1 VNDSP
6 AVNDPVEFRL
16 LGPVEAFSD
25 GVALPLGGPR
35 QRALLALLLVDP
47 GEPVSVDRLVDEL
60 WQGRPPPGAATTLRS
75 YASRL
80 RSVLGEAGVLTSGP
94 AGYVLD
100 VDPDRIDS
108 SRFERLVREAE
119 KNLAG
124 GRYRRARQ
132 QLSEALL
139 LWRGR
144 PFGELADEGLLRSEA
159 ERLDQRRIEVL
170 EQRID
175 VDLDLGAGTEVVEEL
190 ELLVREHPY
199 RERLWRGLMLALY
212 RAERQA
218 DALATYRR
226 AHEILGGVGLEPSQ
240 ALRRLEQQILRHEVP
255 GVARMQKRHS
265 LPTPVTSFVGREAE
279 LAALARLLRE
289 ARLVTLTGVG
299 GVGKTRLALEAGRQ
313 ALGELAAEV
322 RFVDLSPVGDPSA
335 VTRTVA
341 AAFGLADEHD
351 TPLEDVLAA
360 QLRDEELLL
369 LLDNCEHV
377 RDACAALA
385 TVLLERCPLLQILAT
400 SREQLPI
407 AGAVDFAVPPL
418 ALPPL
423 DASDEELRAA
433 ESVRLLLTR
442 AREARLE
449 LDEDAALASAVA
461 ICNELDG
468 LPLAIE
474 LAAART
480 KVLTLEEI
488 AERLAD
494 RFRFLVSWRRLTAAR
509 HRTLREAMDWSYE
522 LLTADEQQLLA
533 CLAVFAGGFTIEAVA
548 SVCCDGR
555 EDVALERVERL
566 VDASLIVAEEREGRM
581 RYRLLETVRQYAEE
595 RLAETGGAADVRS
608 KHAAWCVEFAEQAQS
623 RFAGSQQSTWFEVVE
638 REQENL
644 RAALAHGGDA
654 SDGTSGLRLAV
665 ALARY
670 WYVRG
675 HLNEGREWLERT
687 LEASGPHPP
696 ELDRRAL
703 TAAASLALLQ
713 GDYGVATS
721 LAERALEAAR
731 AGGQPVFLAN
741 ALSNLGAI
749 VLAAGD
755 NTRAQ
760 RLLEEAAQRAR
771 AAGDRRVQA
780 LAVNNLGDL
789 LLTTGDY
796 AEAEPLFEESLGL
809 LRELGDTA
817 NVARSLFNLGAVAL
831 SLGRPADAERRFL
844 ESIALA
850 EDAGDK
856 EDLAWCLEGFA
867 GLAASAG
874 DGERAARLLGAAGGL
889 LAEIGADF
897 KPFERQ
903 LDERTR
909 SEAVALCGQLRFEAA
924 LAEGVKLSLAAA
936 LALAR
941 A

>member
-1 VNDSP
+1 
-6 AVNDPVEFRL
+6 
-16 LGPVEAFSD
+16 
-25 GVALPLGGPR
+25 
-35 QRALLALLLVDP
+35 
-47 GEPVSVDRLVDEL
+47 
-60 WQGRPPPGAATTLRS
+60 
-75 YASRL
+75 
-80 RSVLGEAGVLTSGP
+80 
-94 AGYVLD
+94 
-100 VDPDRIDS
+100 
-108 SRFERLVREAE
+108 
-119 KNLAG
+119 
-124 GRYRRARQ
+124 
-132 QLSEALL
+132 
-139 LWRGR
+139 
-144 PFGELADEGLLRSEA
+144 
-159 ERLDQRRIEVL
+159 
-170 EQRID
+170 
-175 VDLDLGAGTEVVEEL
+175 
-190 ELLVREHPY
+190 
-199 RERLWRGLMLALY
+199 
-212 RAERQA
+212 
-218 DALATYRR
+218 
-226 AHEILGGVGLEPSQ
+226 
-240 ALRRLEQQILRHEVP
+240 
-255 GVARMQKRHS
+255 
-265 LPTPVTSFVGREAE
+265 
-279 LAALARLLRE
+279 
-289 ARLVTLTGVG
+289 
-299 GVGKTRLALEAGRQ
+299 
-313 ALGELAAEV
+313 
-322 RFVDLSPVGDPSA
+322 
-335 VTRTVA
+335 
-341 AAFGLADEHD
+341 
-351 TPLEDVLAA
+351 
-360 QLRDEELLL
+360 
-369 LLDNCEHV
+369 
-377 RDACAALA
+377 
-385 TVLLERCPLLQILAT
+385 
-400 SREQLPI
+400 
-407 AGAVDFAVPPL
+407 
-418 ALPPL
+418 
-423 DASDEELRAA
+423 
-433 ESVRLLLTR
+433 
-442 AREARLE
+442 
-449 LDEDAALASAVA
+449 
-461 ICNELDG
+461 
-468 LPLAIE
+468 
-474 LAAART
+474 
-480 KVLTLEEI
+480 
-488 AERLAD
+488 
-494 RFRFLVSWRRLTAAR
+494 
-509 HRTLREAMDWSYE
+509 
-522 LLTADEQQLLA
+522 
-533 CLAVFAGGFTIEAVA
+533 VFAGGFTIEAVA
-548 SVCCDGR
+548 SVCCDGQ

-566 VDASLIVAEEREGRM
+566 VDASLIVAEERDGRM

-595 RLAETGGAADVRS
+595 RLAETGGAADVRG

-654 SDGTSGLRLAV
+654 SDRTSGLRLAV

-760 RLLEEAAQRAR
+760 RLLDEAAQRAR

-789 LLTTGDY
+789 LLTTGEY

-817 NVARSLFNLGAVAL
+817 NLARSLFNLGAVAL

-909 SEAVALCGQLRFEAA
+909 SEAVALCGQPRFEAA
-924 LAEGVKLSLAAA
+924 LAEGGTLSLAAA

-941 A
+941 T